1 MFSRSS
7 DNSAE
12 TIDWVG
18 IELLSIKGH
27 GPHVSMSWRYFP
39 TPEPQLHSLSSHF
52 PHTHSLS
59 RRKNKRRKGWT
70 RVRKWRRRWRR
81 EPRLQ
86 RVERSSTWAST
97 ISHLMVSSR
106 ITSSQYLE
114 INTQTLTQVF
124 SLAWMDHED
133 LLMGSNPSK
142 KSLFS
147 LEARMASVDLQPWWQ
162 GTYQEPKLSCHAQ
175 SLFIFR
181 ICS

>member
-1 MFSRSS
+1 MFFGPS

-12 TIDWVG
+12 TADWVG
-18 IELLSIKGH
+18 DELLSIKGH
-27 GPHVSMSWRYFP
+27 GPHVNS
-39 TPEPQLHSLSSHF
+39 
-52 PHTHSLS
+52 THSPLS
-59 RRKNKRRKGWT
+59 YLTHYLSLEGRTREGKDELEWESEEEEGGEGNQDCKRVAT
-70 RVRKWRRRWRR
+70 
-81 EPRLQ
+81 
-86 RVERSSTWAST
+86 SSTWAST

-106 ITSSQYLE
+106 IASSHYLE
-114 INTQTLTQVF
+114 INPQTLTQVF

-162 GTYQEPKLSCHAQ
+162 GTHQEPKLRCHAQ